1 MNLIKRLASQTAVY
15 GLSSIVG
22 RFLNYLLVP
31 IHVRLFT
38 TAEYG
43 AVTYFYS
50 FVSFIAIVLTYG
62 METAFFKFY
71 SSEEEKNKERIYSTA
86 FISLLITSSVF
97 FVLVWHYSSTIAI
110 WLKYPKYPQYV
121 TWFAGIMALDALS
134 ALPFAKLRMHNKAWH
149 FALIKLMNII
159 INIAFNVLFL
169 ILFPKYGWYNK
180 PLTIGTI
187 FMANLIASACTLLLL
202 IPVMLN
208 TTFVFDLLKWKQ
220 LIKYGVPL
228 MLAGLAGM
236 INETFDR
243 IALRYLLPPG
253 PQSEHYMGVYGGCYK
268 LAMLMTIFI
277 QAYRFAAEPFFFGRQ
292 KEKNNRTLYA
302 QSLNY
307 FIIVCCLIFIG
318 ITLFI
323 DWIKW
328 FLSPA
333 YYEGLSI
340 IPVLLLA
347 NLFLGMYINFSMWF
361 KLNGQTHYGLLF
373 SVFGALIT
381 IIGLYTL
388 VPIIGYQGAAYTT
401 LICYFLM
408 ATSCFIVGQ
417 LKYPIPYN
425 VKKIS
430 LYLLFSLLIYYVN
443 TKYFSHI
450 NSINLLLK
458 GIAILTF
465 IVLIYILEK
474 SKKVVA

>member
-1 MNLIKRLASQTAVY
+1 
-15 GLSSIVG
+15 
-22 RFLNYLLVP
+22 
-31 IHVRLFT
+31 
-38 TAEYG
+38 
-43 AVTYFYS
+43 
-50 FVSFIAIVLTYG
+50 
-62 METAFFKFY
+62 
-71 SSEEEKNKERIYSTA
+71 
-86 FISLLITSSVF
+86 
-97 FVLVWHYSSTIAI
+97 
-110 WLKYPKYPQYV
+110 
-121 TWFAGIMALDALS
+121 MALDALS
-134 ALPFAKLRMHNKAWH
+134 ALPFAKLRMQNKAWH

-180 PLTIGTI
+180 PLTIGII

-450 NSINLLLK
+450 NSTNLLLK